1 MGIPRTTLDAMDT
14 SHLLGLVVTDRR
26 GLITGWSPGA
36 ERLLGHTA
44 AEAVGHPVAELL
56 GVEDAELLGQ
66 PVAEL
71 RGLEDTEL
79 RGREA
84 ADSPGERHI
93 ALPVRHRD
101 GSLLTLPVS
110 LYPLATSP
118 LATSPL
124 AVSPLSASPLAA
136 GLAGGETGPGSV
148 LVVGPPPTGSALRER
163 EALSAWALEASP
175 IAFTVYDTDL
185 RCVWQSERMR
195 RLSGV
200 SDEQRRGHRLTDVL
214 TGPDAVQWEERM
226 RLALLTGEEQADEV
240 KGSIPAASSRVFHA
254 SVTPLRDSRGQT
266 LGVCTTVM
274 DVTRASR
281 DRERL
286 ALLNDASVRIGSTLD
301 VTRTGRELTE
311 VAVPRFADFAR
322 VDLLEV
328 LLRGDEPAPGPI
340 AGAVRLRRIA
350 ELNLF
355 EGVLEARTTA
365 DDSDVYLANSPAA
378 LCLASGRSTMYR
390 TEDPVIQAWMA
401 ESPARRAKVARLG
414 SHSWILVPVRAR
426 GTTLG
431 VVMFARTRETPEP
444 FDPEDLALAE
454 DLVAR
459 AAVCLDNARRFT
471 RERMAALALQRS
483 LLPQRLPHQSAVEAA
498 SCYLP
503 ASPSTGV
510 GGDWFDVI
518 RLSGERVALV
528 VGDVVGHGIHAAA
541 AMGRLRIAVRTLAD
555 VDPTPDEL
563 LTRLDDLVIQLSAE
577 SGDDLG
583 GGEPGADIGATCLY
597 AVYDPVTRRCSLA
610 RAGHPAPVL
619 VAPDGAAEFVGVPA
633 GPPLGLGGVPFE
645 TMEMTLPPGS
655 LLALYTDGLV
665 ESRHHDL
672 DVGLESL
679 RKALTVP
686 ADYSLEHLTE
696 HVVKTL
702 LPDGPADD
710 AALLLVRTRALDGR
724 RVAAWE
730 VAADAAA
737 VSRVRSESV
746 RRLASWGLEEA
757 AFVTELVVSELV
769 TNAIRYGGSPIQL
782 RLIHDDVLT
791 CEVSDA
797 NSASPH
803 MRRARAF
810 DEGGRGLLLVAQLTQ
825 RWGSRQTSTGKTIW
839 CEQALPTGTGPERT
853 NEPQSVEA
861 A

>member
-1 MGIPRTTLDAMDT
+1 MGITGTTLDVMDT
-14 SHLLGLVVTDRR
+14 SGVLGLVVTDRR

-44 AEAVGHPVAELL
+44 GEAVGQSTAELL
-56 GVEDAELLGQ
+56 GLEDAEGS
-66 PVAEL
+66 E
-71 RGLEDTEL
+71 
-79 RGREA
+79 
-84 ADSPGERHI
+84 ERHR

-110 LYPLATSP
+110 SYPLADGVAES
-118 LATSPL
+118 
-124 AVSPLSASPLAA
+124 
-136 GLAGGETGPGSV
+136 ETGPGSI
-148 LVVGPPPTGSALRER
+148 LVVGPQPTGFALRER
-163 EALSAWALEASP
+163 EALTTWILEASP
-175 IAFTVYDTDL
+175 MALTVYDTDL
-185 RCVWQSERMR
+185 RCVWQSDRMR
-195 RLSGV
+195 RLSGL
-200 SDEQRRGHRLTDVL
+200 SDEERRGRRVTDVL
-214 TGPDAVQWEERM
+214 VGPDAAEWEERI
-226 RLALLTGEEQADEV
+226 RRALLTGEEQVAEI
-240 KGSIPAASSRVFHA
+240 KGRVSAVSPSRVFGVSA
-254 SVTPLRDSRGQT
+254 TPLRDARGQT
-266 LGVCTTVM
+266 LGVCTTVT

-286 ALLNDASVRIGSTLD
+286 ALLNDASVRVGSTLD
-301 VTRTGRELTE
+301 VTRTGQELTE
-311 VAVPRFADFAR
+311 VVVPRFADFAR

-355 EGVLEARTTA
+355 EGVLEAQTTA
-365 DDSDVYLANSPAA
+365 GDFDVYLANSPAA

-390 TEDPVIQAWMA
+390 TEDPVIQAWIA
-401 ESPARRAKVARLG
+401 ESPARRANVARLG
-414 SHSWILVPVRAR
+414 GHSWLLVPVRAR

-431 VVMFARTRETPEP
+431 VVMFCRTLETPEP
-444 FDPEDLALAE
+444 FDPDDLALAE

-471 RERMAALALQRS
+471 RERTAALALQRS
-483 LLPQRLPHQSAVEAA
+483 LLPQRLPHQSAVQVA

-503 ASPSTGV
+503 ASPSIGV
-510 GGDWFDVI
+510 GGDWYDVI

-541 AMGRLRIAVRTLAD
+541 AMGRLRTAVRTLAD
-555 VDPTPDEL
+555 IDPTPDEL

-577 SGDDLG
+577 SGDDRDDD
-583 GGEPGADIGATCLY
+583 PAADIGATCLY
-597 AVYDPVTRRCSLA
+597 AVYDPVSRRCSLA

-619 VAPDGAAEFVGVPA
+619 VAPDGAAGFLDVPA

-645 TMEMTLPPGS
+645 SVEMTLPPGS

-665 ESRHHDL
+665 ESRQRDL
-672 DVGLESL
+672 DAGLKVL
-679 RKALTVP
+679 LTALTVP
-686 ADYSLEHLTE
+686 ADSLGDLCD
-696 HVVKTL
+696 HVVRTA

-710 AALLLVRTRALDGR
+710 AALLLVRTRALDR
-724 RVAAWE
+724 QRVAAWD
-730 VAADAAA
+730 VMADAAA

-746 RRLASWGLEEA
+746 RRMVSWGLEEA

-769 TNAIRYGGSPIQL
+769 TNAIRYGEPPIQL

-797 NSASPH
+797 SSTAPH
-803 MRRARAF
+803 MRRARVF

-825 RWGSRQTSTGKTIW
+825 RWGTRQTSTGKTIW
-839 CEQALPTGTGPERT
+839 CEQSLPTEMGSVGPE
-853 NEPQSVEA
+853 SVEA

>member
-1 MGIPRTTLDAMDT
+1 MDT
-14 SHLLGLVVTDRR
+14 SRVLGLVVTDRR

-44 AEAVGHPVAELL
+44 AEAVGQPVAELL
-56 GVEDAELLGQ
+56 GPNVYDAAGSE
-66 PVAEL
+66 
-71 RGLEDTEL
+71 
-79 RGREA
+79 
-84 ADSPGERHI
+84 ERHR

-110 LYPLATSP
+110 GYPLATD
-118 LATSPL
+118 
-124 AVSPLSASPLAA
+124 VA
-136 GLAGGETGPGSV
+136 GRATGPGSI
-148 LVVGPPPTGSALRER
+148 LVIGPPPAGFAVGERER
-163 EALSAWALEASP
+163 EALSTWTLEASP
-175 IAFTVYDTDL
+175 LALTVYDTDL

-195 RLSGV
+195 RLSGL
-200 SDEQRRGHRLTDVL
+200 SDEERRGRRLTDVL
-214 TGPDAVQWEERM
+214 VGPDAAEWEERT
-226 RLALLTGEEQADEV
+226 RRALLTGEEQAGEV
-240 KGSIPAASSRVFHA
+240 RGSLPAGSSSRVFDVSA
-254 SVTPLRDSRGQT
+254 TPLRDERGRT
-266 LGVCTTVM
+266 LGVCTTVT

-281 DRERL
+281 DRERV

-311 VAVPRFADFAR
+311 VVVPRFADFAR

-355 EGVLEARTTA
+355 EGVLEAQTTA
-365 DDSDVYLANSPAA
+365 GDSDVYLADSPAA
-378 LCLASGRSTMYR
+378 LCLASGRSAMYL
-390 TEDPVIQAWMA
+390 TEDPVIRAWA
-401 ESPARRAKVARLG
+401 ALSPARQAKIARFG
-414 SHSWILVPVRAR
+414 THSWMLLPVRAR

-431 VVMFARTRETPEP
+431 VVMLTRTRETPEP
-444 FDPEDLALAE
+444 FESDDLSLAE

-471 RERMAALALQRS
+471 RERTAALALQRS
-483 LLPQRLPHQSAVEAA
+483 LLPQRLPYQSAVQVA
-498 SCYLP
+498 SRYLP
-503 ASPSTGV
+503 ASPSIGV
-510 GGDWFDVI
+510 GGDWYDVI

-541 AMGRLRIAVRTLAD
+541 AMGRLRTAVRTLAD

-563 LTRLDDLVIQLSAE
+563 LTRLDDLVIQLAAE
-577 SGDDLG
+577 SGAGRDADTA
-583 GGEPGADIGATCLY
+583 ADIGATCLY
-597 AVYDPVTRRCSLA
+597 AVYDPVSRRCSLA

-619 VAPDGAAEFVGVPA
+619 VAPDGAAGFLELPA

-645 TMEMTLPPGS
+645 SVEVALAPGS

-665 ESRHHDL
+665 ESRQRDL
-672 DVGLESL
+672 DAGLEAL
-679 RKALTVP
+679 RTALTAP
-686 ADYSLEHLTE
+686 AGSLEDVCE
-696 HVVKTL
+696 HVVRTA
-702 LPDGPADD
+702 LPDGPVDD

-724 RVAAWE
+724 RVAAWD
-730 VAADAAA
+730 VTADAAA

-746 RRLASWGLEEA
+746 RRMVSWGLEEA

-769 TNAIRYGGSPIQL
+769 TNAIRYGVPPIQL
-782 RLIHDDVLT
+782 RLIHDHVLT

-797 NSASPH
+797 NSTAPH
-803 MRRARAF
+803 LRRARVF

-825 RWGSRQTSTGKTIW
+825 RWGTRQTATGKTIW
-839 CEQALPTGTGPERT
+839 CEQALPAEVASTGPK
-853 NEPQSVEA
+853 PVEA

>member
-1 MGIPRTTLDAMDT
+1 MDIPRTTLDAMDT
-14 SHLLGLVVTDRR
+14 SYVLGLVVTDRR

-44 AEAVGHPVAELL
+44 ADAVRQPLAELL
-56 GVEDAELLGQ
+56 GLEDADG
-66 PVAEL
+66 
-71 RGLEDTEL
+71 
-79 RGREA
+79 
-84 ADSPGERHI
+84 PGERHMV
-93 ALPVRHRD
+93 LPVRHGD

-110 LYPLATSP
+110 SYPLAGDVTP
-118 LATSPL
+118 
-124 AVSPLSASPLAA
+124 
-136 GLAGGETGPGSV
+136 GWETEPGSV
-148 LVVGPPPTGSALRER
+148 LVVGPPPTGVALRER
-163 EALSAWALEASP
+163 GALSAWALEASP
-175 IAFTVYDTDL
+175 MALTVYDTDL
-185 RCVWQSERMR
+185 RCVWQSDRMR

-200 SDEQRRGHRLTDVL
+200 ADERRRGRRLTDDL

-226 RLALLTGEEQADEV
+226 RLALLTGEEQAGEI
-240 KGSIPAASSRVFHA
+240 KGSILAASDSRVFHVSA
-254 SVTPLRDSRGQT
+254 TPLRDDRGQT
-266 LGVCTTVM
+266 LGVCTTVT

-311 VAVPRFADFAR
+311 VVVPRFADFAR

-328 LLRGDEPAPGPI
+328 LLRGDEPAHGPI

-350 ELNLF
+350 ELNLS
-355 EGVLEARTTA
+355 EGVLEAHTTA
-365 DDSDVYLANSPAA
+365 GDSDVYLANSPAA
-378 LCLASGRSTMYR
+378 LCLASGRSAVYR
-390 TEDPVIQAWMA
+390 TEDPVIRVWAA
-401 ESPARRAKVARLG
+401 SSPARQAKIARYET
-414 SHSWILVPVRAR
+414 HSWMLVPVRAR

-431 VVMFARTRETPEP
+431 AVMFARTRETLEP
-444 FDPEDLALAE
+444 FDADDLALAE

-471 RERMAALALQRS
+471 RERTAALALQRS
-483 LLPQRLPHQSAVEAA
+483 LLPQRLPHQSAVEVA
-498 SCYLP
+498 SRYLP
-503 ASPSTGV
+503 ASPSLGV

-541 AMGRLRIAVRTLAD
+541 AMGRLRTAVRTLAD

-577 SGDDLG
+577 SGGDLG
-583 GGEPGADIGATCLY
+583 GGPGADIGATCLY
-597 AVYDPVTRRCSLA
+597 AVYDPVTGRCSLA

-619 VAPDGAAEFVGVPA
+619 VTPDGAAGFLDAPA

-645 TMEMTLPPGS
+645 SVEVTLSPGS

-665 ESRHHDL
+665 ESRQQDL
-672 DVGLESL
+672 DVGLENL
-679 RKALTVP
+679 RRTLTVP
-686 ADYSLEHLTE
+686 ADSLEDLCE
-696 HVVKTL
+696 HVVRTV

-724 RVAAWE
+724 RVAVWE

-737 VSRVRSESV
+737 VPRVRSESA
-746 RRLASWGLEEA
+746 RTLESWGLEEA

-782 RLIHDDVLT
+782 RLIHDQVLT
-791 CEVSDA
+791 CEVSDT
-797 NSASPH
+797 NSTAPH
-803 MRRARAF
+803 MRRARVF

-825 RWGSRQTSTGKTIW
+825 RWGTRQTSTGKTIW
-839 CEQALPTGTGPERT
+839 CEQTLPTQMSPDRPDEPE
-853 NEPQSVEA
+853 PVEA

>member
-1 MGIPRTTLDAMDT
+1 MGMARTTLDAMGR
-14 SHLLGLVVTDRR
+14 SHLLGLVVTDQR
-26 GLITGWSPGA
+26 GLITGWSSGA

-44 AEAVGHPVAELL
+44 AEAVRKPVAELL
-56 GVEDAELLGQ
+56 G
-66 PVAEL
+66 
-71 RGLEDTEL
+71 LEH
-79 RGREA
+79 
-84 ADSPGERHI
+84 ADGPGERHM

-110 LYPLATSP
+110 SYPLAGD
-118 LATSPL
+118 
-124 AVSPLSASPLAA
+124 VA
-136 GLAGGETGPGSV
+136 GCETGPGSV
-148 LVVGPPPTGSALRER
+148 LVVGPPPTGPALRER

-175 IAFTVYDTDL
+175 MALTVYDTDL
-185 RCVWQSERMR
+185 RCVWQSDRMR

-200 SDEQRRGHRLTDVL
+200 SDEQRRGLRLTDVM
-214 TGPDAVQWEERM
+214 TGPDAVDWEERM
-226 RLALLTGEEQADEV
+226 RLALLTGEEQVGEI
-240 KGSIPAASSRVFHA
+240 KGSILATSASRIL
-254 SVTPLRDSRGQT
+254 SVSATPLQDDRGQT
-266 LGVCTTVM
+266 LGVCTTVT
-274 DVTRASR
+274 DVTQASR

-301 VTRTGRELTE
+301 LTRTGRELTE
-311 VAVPRFADFAR
+311 VVVPRLADFAR

-328 LLRGDEPAPGPI
+328 LLRGEEPAPGPI

-355 EGVLEARTTA
+355 EGVLEAQTTA
-365 DDSDVYLANSPAA
+365 GDSDVYLASSPAA
-378 LCLASGRSTMYR
+378 LCLASGRSAVYR
-390 TEDPVIQAWMA
+390 TSDPVIHAWEA
-401 ESPARRAKVARLG
+401 ESPARQAKIARFG
-414 SHSWILVPVRAR
+414 THSWMLVPVRAR

-431 VVMFARTRETPEP
+431 VVMFTRTRDTPEP
-444 FDPEDLALAE
+444 FEPDDLALAE

-471 RERMAALALQRS
+471 RERTAALALQRS
-483 LLPQRLPHQSAVEAA
+483 LLPQRLPHQSAVQVA
-498 SCYLP
+498 SRYLP
-503 ASPSTGV
+503 ASPSIGV
-510 GGDWFDVI
+510 GGDWYDVI

-541 AMGRLRIAVRTLAD
+541 AMGRLRTAVRTLAD

-577 SGDDLG
+577 SGGDPG
-583 GGEPGADIGATCLY
+583 GDPAADIGATCLY
-597 AVYDPVTRRCSLA
+597 AVYDPVSGRCALA
-610 RAGHPAPVL
+610 RAAHPAPVL
-619 VAPDGAAEFVGVPA
+619 VAPDGAAGFLELPA

-645 TMEMTLPPGS
+645 SVEVALPPGS

-665 ESRHHDL
+665 ESRQQDL
-672 DVGLESL
+672 NVGLEVL
-679 RKALTVP
+679 RRALTAP
-686 ADYSLEHLTE
+686 ADSLEDVCE
-696 HVVKTL
+696 HVVRTV

-724 RVAAWE
+724 RVAAWD
-730 VAADAAA
+730 VAADAAE

-746 RRLASWGLEEA
+746 RRLVSWGLEEA

-782 RLIHDDVLT
+782 RLIHDQVLT

-797 NSASPH
+797 NSAAPH
-803 MRRARAF
+803 MRRARVF

-825 RWGSRQTSTGKTIW
+825 RWGTRQTSTGKTIW
-839 CEQALPTGTGPERT
+839 CEQALPTEAGPGRPD
-853 NEPQSVEA
+853 EPESVEA